1 MNQSVLDIL
10 KEINL
15 PFRNSKRD
23 LFKEQFSNVL
33 KPHLI
38 KLDIQNSDVFINEL
52 SIENALKKLIDFK
65 FEKAKT
71 NFKFVAF
78 SKKEITNTNIEIYYQ
93 FYETKIGQILIATT
107 KIGICY
113 VAFETKEKPSFPYL
127 KEIYPN
133 AKFIIESKESHQ
145 FILDFIDGNENLEIT
160 FHIKGTDFQFDVWKA
175 LLEIPKGSLTSYGA
189 IAKKINKPKAFRAVG
204 TAIGNNPISLLIP
217 CHRVIQTNGNFGG
230 YMWGLPTKFL
240 LIAWEGLQK

>member
-10 KEINL
+10 GEMNL

-23 LFKEQFSNVL
+23 LFDKSYSNAL
-33 KPHLI
+33 KPHLK
-38 KLDIQNSDVFINEL
+38 KLDIQNSDEFINEL
-52 SIENALKKLIDFK
+52 SVENALKKLNGFK
-65 FEKAKT
+65 FEKNKT
-71 NFKFVAF
+71 NFKFIAF
-78 SKKEITNTNIEIYYQ
+78 SKQEISNSNLEISYQ
-93 FYETKIGQILIATT
+93 IYETKIGQILIASTD
-107 KIGICY
+107 IGICY
-113 VAFETKEKPSFPYL
+113 VAFETKEKPSFAYL

-133 AKFIIESKESHQ
+133 VKFIIEMKNSHQ
-145 FILDFIDGNENLEIT
+145 FVLDFIDGNENAEIT
-160 FHIKGTDFQFDVWKA
+160 FHIKGTEFQFDVWKA
-175 LLEIPKGSLTSYGA
+175 LLEIPKGSLTSYGT

-240 LIAWEGLQK
+240 LIGWEGLLK

>member
-1 MNQSVLDIL
+1 MHLD
-10 KEINL
+10 
-15 PFRNSKRD
+15 
-23 LFKEQFSNVL
+23 
-33 KPHLI
+33 
-38 KLDIQNSDVFINEL
+38 
-52 SIENALKKLIDFK
+52 K
-65 FEKAKT
+65 F
-71 NFKFVAF
+71 
-78 SKKEITNTNIEIYYQ
+78 
-93 FYETKIGQILIATT
+93 L
-107 KIGICY
+107 
-113 VAFETKEKPSFPYL
+113 
-127 KEIYPN
+127 
-133 AKFIIESKESHQ
+133 IESKESHQ